1 MARIVTIGTAAVVLL
16 LAVVML
22 AANTLSPAAAQD
34 AGGSQIELRVIARPL
49 EDGRIEFGIEHRGE
63 QILPTARYLTQRL
76 IQQRRGQW
84 LSSTPVEVVGDSL
97 APPALTAG
105 TDAEEVLY
113 RDVGDLWET
122 RGFGRSVEVVRVAAQ
137 PLADGRIEFAIEHN
151 GERVQPDA
159 RYLTPQLIRDRQ
171 GDWLRS
177 SPVSITAA
185 VTPAE
190 LVRAESTAAVNADP
204 YAMWRRSSATPV
216 DVAAACELATLEF
229 LTEGP
234 AESLYGR
241 GAWES
246 HPQFSHHVRSTV
258 WTRDHDWEESEW
270 VLIRADEAA
279 DASFD
284 AKVPA
289 SSYGF
294 MVQDIRWRAP
304 TVWWLAEFRCGS
316 ASDEAGGAS
325 QNLR

>member
-1 MARIVTIGTAAVVLL
+1 MRHIMMIGIATLGAV
-16 LAVVML
+16 AL
-22 AANTLSPAAAQD
+22 AALIATNAPVSAQED
-34 AGGSQIELRVIARPL
+34 SGGSQIELRVIARPL

-97 APPALTAG
+97 APPALSAG
-105 TDAEEVLY
+105 PDADEALY

-122 RGFGRSVEVVRVAAQ
+122 RGFGRAVEVVRVAAQ
-137 PLADGRIEFAIEHN
+137 PLADGRIEFALEHN
-151 GERVQPDA
+151 GERVQPNA

-258 WTRDHDWEESEW
+258 WTRDHDWEGSEW

>member
-1 MARIVTIGTAAVVLL
+1 MRHIMMIGIATLGAV
-16 LAVVML
+16 AL
-22 AANTLSPAAAQD
+22 AALIATNASVSAQEGS
-34 AGGSQIELRVIARPL
+34 GGSQIELRVIAQPL
-49 EDGRIEFGIEHRGE
+49 EDGRIEFGIEHAGGR
-63 QILPTARYLTQRL
+63 ILPTARYLTQRL

-97 APPALTAG
+97 APPALSAG
-105 TDAEEVLY
+105 PDADEALY

-122 RGFGRSVEVVRVAAQ
+122 RGFGRAVEVVRVAAQ

-151 GERVQPDA
+151 GERIQPDA

-171 GDWLRS
+171 GNWLRS

-190 LVRAESTAAVNADP
+190 LVRAESTAAVNAD
-204 YAMWRRSSATPV
+204 ATPV
-216 DVAAACELATLEF
+216 DVAEECDLATLEF

-258 WTRDHDWEESEW
+258 WNQGHDWEESEW
-270 VLIRADEAA
+270 VLIRADEAV
-279 DASFD
+279 DASFE
-284 AKVPA
+284 AKEPA

-294 MVQDIRWRAP
+294 MVQDVRWRAP
-304 TVWWLAEFRCGS
+304 TVWWLAEFRCGN
-316 ASDEAGGAS
+316 ANDESSGAS

>member
-1 MARIVTIGTAAVVLL
+1 MRHIMMIGIATLGAVVL
-16 LAVVML
+16 
-22 AANTLSPAAAQD
+22 AALIATSAPVSAQED
-34 AGGSQIELRVIARPL
+34 SGGSQIELRVIARPL
-49 EDGRIEFGIEHRGE
+49 EDGRIEFGVEHRGE

-84 LSSTPVEVVGDSL
+84 LSSTPVEVVDDSL
-97 APPALTAG
+97 APPALSAG
-105 TDAEEVLY
+105 PDADEALY

-122 RGFGRSVEVVRVAAQ
+122 RGFGRAVEVVRVAAQ
-137 PLADGRIEFAIEHN
+137 PLADGRIEFALEHN
-151 GERVQPDA
+151 GERIQPEA

-204 YAMWRRSSATPV
+204 DAMWRRSGVTPV

-258 WTRDHDWEESEW
+258 WTRGHDWEESEW

-289 SSYGF
+289 RIYGF

-316 ASDEAGGAS
+316 TSDEAGGAS

>member
-1 MARIVTIGTAAVVLL
+1 MRHIMMIGIATLGAV
-16 LAVVML
+16 AL
-22 AANTLSPAAAQD
+22 AALIATNASVSAQED
-34 AGGSQIELRVIARPL
+34 SGGSQIELRVIAQPL
-49 EDGRIEFGIEHRGE
+49 ENGQIEFGIEHRGE

-97 APPALTAG
+97 APPALSAG
-105 TDAEEVLY
+105 PDADEALY

-122 RGFGRSVEVVRVAAQ
+122 RGFGRAVEVVRVAAQ

-151 GERVQPDA
+151 GERIQPDA

-171 GDWLRS
+171 GNWLRS

-204 YAMWRRSSATPV
+204 DAMWRRSGVTPV
-216 DVAAACELATLEF
+216 DVAATCELATLEF
-229 LTEGP
+229 LADGP
-234 AESLYGR
+234 ADSHLGR

-270 VLIRADEAA
+270 VLIRADEVA
-279 DASFD
+279 DASLD
-284 AKVPA
+284 AKEPA
-289 SSYGF
+289 SIYGF
-294 MVQDIRWRAP
+294 MVQDVRWRAP
-304 TVWWLAEFRCGS
+304 NVWWLAEFRCGS
-316 ASDEAGGAS
+316 AGDESSGAS